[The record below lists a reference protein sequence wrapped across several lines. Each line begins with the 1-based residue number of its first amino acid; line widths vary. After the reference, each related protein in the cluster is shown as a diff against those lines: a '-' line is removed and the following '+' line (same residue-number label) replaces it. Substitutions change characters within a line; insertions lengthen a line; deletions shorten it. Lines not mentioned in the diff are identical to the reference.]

1 MLNNIKLQ
9 FVKLI
14 MSHTNL
20 YDSNKKDEGIIDIG
34 WRAAILLVFS
44 IVSLSLVNDLNTL
57 GNYLIQLSERKC
69 TGFLIS
75 VNTSIDRL
83 TVTMGPM

>member
-1 MLNNIKLQ
+1 MSNIRLQ

-14 MSHTNL
+14 MLHTNL
-20 YDSNKKDEGIIDIG
+20 YDSNKKDEGITDVAR
-34 WRAAILLVFS
+34 RAAILLVFS

-69 TGFLIS
+69 TGFLFIS
-75 VNTSIDRL
+75 EHLN
-83 TVTMGPM
+83 